1 MKTWDDTRADIATH
15 VDPEGLLTGDEDA
28 EELDREFR
36 RIWPDQYRTDVT
48 DLQRYLD
55 ELRNEG
61 ATR

>member
-1 MKTWDDTRADIATH
+1 
-15 VDPEGLLTGDEDA
+15 
-28 EELDREFR
+28 LDREFR

-61 ATR
+61 AQHGN